1 MLDFD
6 ADELVLRRRV
16 HNAYEALTYRAPSPV
31 WVSARVRAGVAVT
44 AQRQRRTAASVA
56 LGASLLLAS
65 IVGVRL
71 DPATSQATRPSA
83 QQSAVAE
90 TAGHSSRLGA
100 LPALCPRK
108 ALEFAVSTDRPAYA
122 PGDVVQVSAS
132 VRNRSGA
139 ACRYAI
145 GLLSVWVT
153 DGGGGLWALCPEYV
167 PPPPPPTPTP
177 TPPPA
182 PHAAPH
188 GAVNPPMAGAL
199 VVPQVAAMPSAP
211 IGDIVRPNT
220 ALAPGTTT
228 ATKCT
233 WHTGWTTVPT
243 GSYTAHAMWSGKDS
257 ATNVITITEPF
268 RPLLRHMG

>member
-16 HNAYEALTYRAPSPV
+16 HQAYDVLAYRAPSPV
-31 WVSARVRAGVAVT
+31 RIGVRVRARVAVT
-44 AQRQRRTAASVA
+44 AQRQRRTAGSVA
-56 LGASLLLAS
+56 LGASLLMVLVA
-65 IVGVRL
+65 GVRL
-71 DPATSQATRPSA
+71 DTSRSLATRPPA
-83 QQSAVAE
+83 QQSDVAV
-90 TAGHSSRLGA
+90 TGNSSRFGA

-108 ALEFAVSTDRPAYA
+108 ALQFAVSTDRPAYA

-132 VRNRSGA
+132 VSNRNGV

-153 DGGGGLWALCPEYV
+153 DGSGGRWTLCPEDV
-167 PPPPPPTPTP
+167 PPTPAP

-188 GAVNPPMAGAL
+188 WTANSPVVMPGPVQVPMEM
-199 VVPQVAAMPSAP
+199 PAMTQR
-211 IGDIVRPNT
+211 DIVHLN
-220 ALAPGTTT
+220 AVLAPGTS
-228 ATKCT
+228 ATNCT

-243 GSYTAHAMWSGKDS
+243 GSYTAHATWSGKDT

-268 RPLLRHMG
+268 RPLPRHMG